1 MIFRQLFDHE
11 SYTYTYLLADSESKE
26 AALID
31 PVIEHVDNYIKLV
44 SELNLHLKMTLETH
58 THADHIT
65 ASGALRDKT
74 GCTTMV
80 AVQSQAQCAVG
91 HFSDGDIISIGKLE
105 LRAMY
110 TPGHTNDS
118 FSFYLGAG
126 HKRVFTGDTLL
137 IRGCGRTDFQQG
149 DAKQQYKSLQTLMQ
163 LPPETLVCPGHDY
176 KGWSVSTIAEEKAYN
191 PRLQV
196 ADEAAFVTLMKN
208 LKLDNPTLMDIAVP
222 ANQACGKSPAA

>member
-11 SYTYTYLLADSESKE
+11 SYTYTYLIADSESKA

-31 PVIEHVDNYIKLV
+31 PVLEHVDHYIQL
-44 SELNLHLKMTLETH
+44 LAQLDLTLKMTLETH

-80 AVQSQAQCAVG
+80 AFQSQAQCAVG
-91 HFSDGDIISIGKLE
+91 HFNDGDIISIGKLT
-105 LRAMY
+105 LRVIY

-118 FSFYLGAG
+118 FCFYLGAG

-149 DAKQQYKSLQTLMQ
+149 DAKQQYNSLQTLMQ
-163 LPPETLVCPGHDY
+163 LPPETLVYPGHDY
-176 KGWSVSTIAEEKAYN
+176 KGWSVSTIAEEKAHN

-208 LKLDNPTLMDIAVP
+208 LKLDNPKLMDIAVP
-222 ANQACGKSPAA
+222 ANQACGKTLT